1 MAASS
6 TKAPPQDIVAI
17 FRTSFHPTQGSVL
30 DWSLKASDDLN
41 LDGVEFSSLPSGLHL
56 VEQDVVYFT
65 KDGLRGVCVFT
76 RRETPEQGQRG
87 FRLRSLGVLL
97 ARSVRPRPWRH
108 VPALKALVRELQSET
123 DSSEDIW
130 APARRFFEQR
140 KAPHLELGD
149 VDTWH
154 RWSEELDFDV
164 DDGGAEDSGDAFE
177 YNMHASPTLHLPH
190 LLRVLGPSSLTLYK
204 HVLGRR
210 RILIYTQPPVEAA
223 CLFCQVAADMCFE
236 DQTTTAP
243 DSSPEGLAP
252 QLLKGKHKEG
262 INVLGIVTLHDIDML
277 ERESRTGR
285 GWIACTTDALFLE
298 KPQHYDLVIDLTT
311 YASERLATA
320 RPGLQ
325 LAIKESYA
333 RRPTYRLSSVRF
345 TWSDVKLWTE
355 LERIL
360 QLDEDTN
367 GAARARAP
375 PAIWTWTDAWGV
387 YEDVCLVCAR
397 LCSCLWR
404 NNGSSNNNSS
414 ELRNQWSR
422 SGSPRTRARREQRAK
437 VRARGEGIEG
447 RPASYRRRGART
459 GKYDSSDTIGEADGG
474 EVVDEVEQEEEEAEE
489 DGAVLVHSRQTR
501 TTLALL
507 QTFHA
512 QTRFLLSR
520 LATVLPPDG
529 QMTPRDLVVLELGPL
544 SALDARFVE
553 WLAEEYVDA
562 GEGEASVLVRRGW
575 RDLLGGLVGA
585 AVGASGT
592 AS

>member
-1 MAASS
+1 
-6 TKAPPQDIVAI
+6 
-17 FRTSFHPTQGSVL
+17 
-30 DWSLKASDDLN
+30 
-41 LDGVEFSSLPSGLHL
+41 
-56 VEQDVVYFT
+56 
-65 KDGLRGVCVFT
+65 
-76 RRETPEQGQRG
+76 
-87 FRLRSLGVLL
+87 
-97 ARSVRPRPWRH
+97 VRPRPWRH
-108 VPALKALVRELQSET
+108 VPALKALVRELQSNT
-123 DSSEDIW
+123 DGGEDIW
-130 APARRFFEQR
+130 APARQFFEQR
-140 KAPHLELGD
+140 KAPHLDLGD
-149 VDTWH
+149 ADAWH

-164 DDGGAEDSGDAFE
+164 DDGSVEDGGDAFDVSLRYLGAFFSE
-177 YNMHASPTLHLPH
+177 LIFAIKYDMHASPTLHLPH

-223 CLFCQVAADMCFE
+223 CFFCQVAADMCFE
-236 DQTTTAP
+236 DQTTAPASP
-243 DSSPEGLAP
+243 DSPTPLEGIAP
-252 QLLKGKHKEG
+252 RLLKGKHKEG
-262 INVLGIVTLHDIDML
+262 INVLGIVTLHDMDML

-311 YASERLATA
+311 YASERLASA

-325 LAIKESYA
+325 LAIKEQYA

-345 TWSDVKLWTE
+345 TWSDVKLVRAPHIETEKLSLLTLHAQWTE

-367 GAARARAP
+367 GGARAP

-404 NNGSSNNNSS
+404 NNGSKNNNNG
-414 ELRNQWSR
+414 LRDQWSWTP
-422 SGSPRTRARREQRAK
+422 GSPRTRARRERRAE

-459 GKYDSSDTIGEADGG
+459 GKYDSSDSVGEGGGDDGGIGE
-474 EVVDEVEQEEEEAEE
+474 EEVEVEE
-489 DGAVLVHSRQTR
+489 DGAVLVRSRQTC

-529 QMTPRDLVVLELGPL
+529 HMTPRDLVVLELGPL

-553 WLAEEYVDA
+553 WLAEEYVGA
-562 GEGEASVLVRRGW
+562 GEGEATCVVVRRGW

-585 AVGASGT
+585 AVGTS
-592 AS
+592 S